1 MTKKRAFLR
10 MEADFKNDF
19 FETQIVASN
28 NPSAGKGRWI
38 FPETETVLIIKIGEQ
53 ERISLSVLRL

>member
-10 MEADFKNDF
+10 KEADFKSDF
-19 FETQIVASN
+19 FETQVPSK

-38 FPETETVLIIKIGEQ
+38 FPETETVLILKIGEQ
-53 ERISLSVLRL
+53 EPISLSVLKL